1 MAVQQGGGGG
11 GFKPG
16 GGSGGGGG
24 YRPPG
29 GGGGGFRPGGGG
41 GGFRP
46 GGGFNRNRFPPRK
59 EAEHRINH
67 FIKVPQVRLVGEN
80 IEPGVYSTQE
90 AQRMAQDQGLDL
102 VEISPQADPPVCKI
116 IDYNKFL
123 YDKKKKEKEM
133 KAKSKTSEVKE
144 IRFTPNTDDH
154 DFDFKS
160 RHAENFLKEGDK
172 VKAYVQF
179 KGRAIMFKDRGEL
192 LLLKFADRLKE
203 FGTMESMP
211 KLEGKRMIAIFTPKG
226 KKKA

>member
-1 MAVQQGGGGG
+1 
-11 GFKPG
+11 
-16 GGSGGGGG
+16 
-24 YRPPG
+24 
-29 GGGGGFRPGGGG
+29 
-41 GGFRP
+41 
-46 GGGFNRNRFPPRK
+46 
-59 EAEHRINH
+59 
-67 FIKVPQVRLVGEN
+67 LVGEN
-80 IEPGVYSTQE
+80 VEVGVFSTQE
-90 AQRMAQDQGLDL
+90 AMKMAQEQGLDL

-160 RHAENFLKEGDK
+160 RHAENFLKDGDK

-179 KGRAIMFKDRGEL
+179 KGRAIQFKDRGEL

-203 FGTMESMP
+203 FGSMESMP

-226 KKKA
+226 KKKP